1 MKRPSFLAAFAAF
14 LAASTATVVA
24 LADGAAAAASQAA
37 PVEEHLGFPLITVGI
52 FVAAFAFSLFIDLV
66 QHRSHG
72 EVTAA
77 NAAGWSVFWVAL
89 SLGFYGWIRHA
100 HGDAYASM
108 FLTGYVLEKTL
119 SVDNLMVFIA
129 VFEFF
134 KIKSGLQHRILYW
147 GILGAIVFRA
157 IFVAIGSTLL
167 LQIGPIAEVVFGA
180 IVAWA
185 AVKMLQGGGDDDGD
199 DEEEPKYEEMGLVRF
214 FRKFYPVYPRL
225 RDADFF
231 VSRTEVEADIAKD
244 PSLKEPLA
252 ASLAGGAKRWMTPAF
267 VALLVIEGSDVLFA
281 FDSVPAV
288 IAVTKEPLLVFTA
301 MIFAVLGLRSLY
313 FLLLILTKYL
323 VHLEK
328 AVIFILFFIAFK
340 MFLAPAKH
348 YFPQHVTIDISPN
361 LSLLIVMGIL
371 GLGVIASLI
380 WPEKPEE
387 GGGDDTKGGEAPHA

>member
-1 MKRPSFLAAFAAF
+1 MNRSPFFAAFVAF

-24 LADGAAAAASQAA
+24 LADGAAAAANPSAGSA
-37 PVEEHLGFPLITVGI
+37 PHLGFPLVTVGI

-89 SLGFYGWIRHA
+89 SLGFYGWIRYE
-100 HGDAYASM
+100 HGPDYASM

-185 AVKMLQGGGDDDGD
+185 AVKMLQGGGDDDGGE
-199 DEEEPKYEEMGLVRF
+199 EEEPNYEEMGLVRF
-214 FRKFYPVYPRL
+214 FRRFYPVYPRL

-231 VSRTEVEADIAKD
+231 VSRAEVEADVAKD
-244 PSLKEPLA
+244 PALKEQVG
-252 ASLAGGAKRWMTPAF
+252 ASLASGAKRWMTPAF

-340 MFLAPAKH
+340 MFLAPARH
-348 YFPQHVTIDISPN
+348 YFPQYVTFDISPN

-387 GGGDDTKGGEAPHA
+387 GGGDDKKNGEAPQA